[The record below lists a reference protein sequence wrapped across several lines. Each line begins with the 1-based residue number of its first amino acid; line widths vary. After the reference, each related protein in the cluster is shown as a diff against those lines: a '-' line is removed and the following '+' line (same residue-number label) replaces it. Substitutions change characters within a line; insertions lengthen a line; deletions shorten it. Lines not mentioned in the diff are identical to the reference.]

1 MDCRNYDNKNVLTV
15 RAVEMFGCPEKIKN
29 MPKIMN
35 NSTTI
40 NVKEI
45 IFRLRERGV
54 SFTDIAYALGKKE
67 DAVRMMFN
75 RYEFV
80 RDLPQKTIVTARLTD
95 GVIGRQ
101 IKAEVKLNRLI
112 KVKDIKFNLEQLYG
126 PSYKIP
132 SETTIREYLNDRM
145 YKLAKASNKQL
156 IHPRNVQKRFE
167 FAVSTIEKPAAYF
180 DRIIWSDETTVRSHP
195 TKNQLLF
202 WHHSTHPDMQE
213 VINGQV
219 QGGGISVMFWGCFT
233 SAGVGPLVA
242 LEGSLNQSK
251 YIDLLEDYLIPSY
264 ESIRDAG
271 SGEGVIFMQDNAPCH
286 KARSVADF
294 FAEKNISVLEWPPQS
309 PDLNPI
315 ENLWAILKKRR
326 VEKFGIP
333 TSKGQLIDQI
343 MDIWNSLTPEFV
355 RKFSE
360 STPRRLA
367 ACIEAQ
373 GRNTKY

>member
-1 MDCRNYDNKNVLTV
+1 V

-54 SFTDIAYALGKKE
+54 SFTDIAYALDKKE

-180 DRIIWSDETTVRSHP
+180 DRIIWSDKTTVRSHP

-219 QGGGISVMFWGCFT
+219 QGGGISAASLPLGLDRLLLSRVVSISQNTLIYWKTT
-233 SAGVGPLVA
+233 SYHHMRVSETQEVVKV
-242 LEGSLNQSK
+242 S
-251 YIDLLEDYLIPSY
+251 YLCRITTPV
-264 ESIRDAG
+264 IRPD
-271 SGEGVIFMQDNAPCH
+271 
-286 KARSVADF
+286 
-294 FAEKNISVLEWPPQS
+294 QS
-309 PDLNPI
+309 PISSP
-315 ENLWAILKKRR
+315 KRTYL
-326 VEKFGIP
+326 FCNGHH
-333 TSKGQLIDQI
+333 
-343 MDIWNSLTPEFV
+343 SLHT
-355 RKFSE
+355 
-360 STPRRLA
+360 
-367 ACIEAQ
+367 
-373 GRNTKY
+373 